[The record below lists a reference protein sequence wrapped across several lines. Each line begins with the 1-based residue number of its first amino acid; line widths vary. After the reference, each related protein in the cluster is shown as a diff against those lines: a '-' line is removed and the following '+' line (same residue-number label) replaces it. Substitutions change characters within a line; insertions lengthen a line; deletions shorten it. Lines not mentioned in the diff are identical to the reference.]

1 MVGEVDPPDG
11 GCKVTNMRLWYRVV
25 IILFQAWFIMIC
37 SFLVNGIVFSIINTF
52 GILFVK
58 LKADLEESGDEDAA
72 FKCGT
77 EIDSDE

>member
-1 MVGEVDPPDG
+1 
-11 GCKVTNMRLWYRVV
+11 
-25 IILFQAWFIMIC
+25 MIC

-77 EIDSDE
+77 DEKLDKF

>member
-1 MVGEVDPPDG
+1 
-11 GCKVTNMRLWYRVV
+11 
-25 IILFQAWFIMIC
+25 MIC

-72 FKCGT
+72 FKCGM